1 MLLWA
6 MVRLNTTGSLP
17 NDFFSSLVK
26 LLWSRLKVRRDWRD
40 PRASL
45 GGVVMPLP
53 RRWSSWRVLRPL
65 NLPPTRLSPSSLKS
79 RSRLIKEFMV
89 GQGCR
94 PLISLEIMDNIDVMF
109 TRIIKIN
116 LHHFESNHWEKPEK
130 ILSKVLSK
138 NIPMTTIKII
148 KFIETLCGSTM
159 K

>member
-1 MLLWA
+1 ME
-6 MVRLNTTGSLP
+6 GSKSVFGRCGHAIATKMEFLEGVEAVEP
-17 NDFFSSLVK
+17 ASNEIITKFIKVK
-26 LLWSRLKVRRDWRD
+26 VKTDQRIH
-40 PRASL
+40 
-45 GGVVMPLP
+45 G
-53 RRWSSWRVLRPL
+53 RP
-65 NLPPTRLSPSSLKS
+65 RLSTPDLSK
-79 RSRLIKEFMV
+79 
-89 GQGCR
+89 
-94 PLISLEIMDNIDVMF
+94 IMDNIDVMF

>member
-1 MLLWA
+1 MLLLLRSRLISCNRPSNAFMEILLMLLCA
-6 MVRLNTTGSLP
+6 MVKLNTTGSLP

-26 LLWSRLKVRRDWRD
+26 LLWSRLKVRKDWRE

-45 GGVVMPLP
+45 GGLVIPLP

-94 PLISLEIMDNIDVMF
+94 PLISLKYNGYCRRHVNMHNQDQ
-109 TRIIKIN
+109 
-116 LHHFESNHWEKPEK
+116 
-130 ILSKVLSK
+130 
-138 NIPMTTIKII
+138 
-148 KFIETLCGSTM
+148 STST
-159 K
+159 